1 MSTPTPPADPEA
13 PEAPEADAAA
23 EAAPATTE
31 GAAAQATDD
40 KKDCEPPR
48 RHPCCWIGEP
58 DWHKAETR
66 IELPPERYLE
76 AYWHA
81 EILDYEAKN
90 PLTRII
96 ERREE
101 FVVRIRIELC
111 GRLWRCICGNW
122 CFNVGFTPFGDGERF
137 NLSQHVNSGQ
147 FEYNDWKGCDTLCIE
162 RCIRVPACA
171 IPADRCGTVYDV
183 AAWFELRCCGDCKD
197 KDSTLAV
204 SGFEKLGVYQFV

>member
-1 MSTPTPPADPEA
+1 MTTPTPPAA
-13 PEAPEADAAA
+13 PA
-23 EAAPATTE
+23 ATTE
-31 GAAAQATDD
+31 APPAATTTETAPANDASR
-40 KKDCEPPR
+40 DCEPSPH
-48 RHPCCWIGEP
+48 RHPCCWVDEP
-58 DWHKAETR
+58 DWHKSETR
-66 IELPPERYLE
+66 IELSSERHLE

-111 GRLWRCICGNW
+111 GRLWKCICGNW
-122 CFNVGFTPFGDGERF
+122 CFNVGFTPFGKGERF
-137 NLSQHVNSGQ
+137 DLSEHVNPDE
-147 FEYNDWKGCDTLCIE
+147 FEYNDWKGCDGLCIE

-171 IPADRCGTVYDV
+171 IPVERCGTVYDV
-183 AAWFELRCCGDCKD
+183 AAWFELRCCGRCRDEG
-197 KDSTLAV
+197 SHLAV

>member
-1 MSTPTPPADPEA
+1 MSTPTPPAD

-23 EAAPATTE
+23 EAAPATAE
-31 GAAAQATDD
+31 GAAPATDG
-40 KKDCEPPR
+40 KKDCEPPH
-48 RHPCCWIGEP
+48 RHPCCWVGEP

-137 NLSQHVNSGQ
+137 NLSQHVDPNE

-183 AAWFELRCCGDCKD
+183 AAWFELRCCGRCKD